1 METLGL
7 QFPSLS
13 TELYADACVKGGT
26 ELSANTQKQKAGLR
40 SAGEPALLMVVL
52 DHHNSGFGRYIVH
65 ITCHKDNQISTT
77 NLMFFH
83 QLPCPT
89 LQIRIPLLSFTP
101 FLRLTFLPLPLLF
114 TSCTLTRFPPSFQEA
129 LFAFFFQ
136 TPSLSCVEN

>member
-26 ELSANTQKQKAGLR
+26 ELLANTQKQKADLR
-40 SAGEPALLMVVL
+40 SAGEPALLMVIL

-101 FLRLTFLPLPLLF
+101 FLRLTFPLPLFF
-114 TSCTLTRFPPSFQEA
+114 TSCTLTRFSPSFQEA
-129 LFAFFFQ
+129 LFAFSFR
-136 TPSLSCVEN
+136 LSSSS